1 MEPYIAND
9 NILVVGGPGAVV
21 GAGRGAD
28 AAEPD
33 QQQAQD
39 HLHLQPRRPQEPL
52 HGQTSG

>member
-1 MEPYIAND
+1 M
-9 NILVVGGPGAVV
+9 VGGPGAVV